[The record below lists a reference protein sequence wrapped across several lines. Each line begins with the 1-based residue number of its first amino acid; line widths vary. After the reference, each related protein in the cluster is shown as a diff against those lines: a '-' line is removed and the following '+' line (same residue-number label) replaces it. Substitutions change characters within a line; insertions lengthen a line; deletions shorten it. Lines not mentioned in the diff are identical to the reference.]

1 MSGAH
6 PVVRHRTAGCAM
18 LQGMTTPADPETPQ
32 PRDIALEQE
41 TPELARDLDQQ
52 SAPDP
57 ADTTDVS

>member
-1 MSGAH
+1 
-6 PVVRHRTAGCAM
+6 M

-52 SAPDP
+52 SDPDP